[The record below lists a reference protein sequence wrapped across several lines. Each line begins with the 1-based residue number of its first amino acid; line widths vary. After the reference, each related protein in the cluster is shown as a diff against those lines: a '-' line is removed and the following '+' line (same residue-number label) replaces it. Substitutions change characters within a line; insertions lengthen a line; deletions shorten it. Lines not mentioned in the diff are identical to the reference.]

1 MASTNNDILC
11 DTNSEDDVPLASINS
26 DYIYQSEDNEDEHQ
40 SEDNQ
45 DEHAIKQ
52 LHLETWVEKVTAIND
67 TGERDKMLNE
77 TPSTALYA
85 G

>member
-45 DEHAIKQ
+45 DEHQMSNSTNTPILDIDLLQDDAS
-52 LHLETWVEKVTAIND
+52 
-67 TGERDKMLNE
+67 GEVDR
-77 TPSTALYA
+77 
-85 G
+85 